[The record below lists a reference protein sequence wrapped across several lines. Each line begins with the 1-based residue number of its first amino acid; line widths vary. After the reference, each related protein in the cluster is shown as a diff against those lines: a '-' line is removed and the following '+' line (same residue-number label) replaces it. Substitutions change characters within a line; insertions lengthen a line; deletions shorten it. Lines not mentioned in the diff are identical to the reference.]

1 MWQEVIVGICV
12 LAAAYFV
19 LRQWL
24 PFGNKKSSGCGGC
37 SNTSS
42 SCSTEK
48 KPAPDKTGHQD

>member
-1 MWQEVIVGICV
+1 MWQEIIVGMCV

-24 PFGNKKSSGCGGC
+24 PMGKKKSSGCGGC
-37 SNTSS
+37 GSGNS

-48 KPAPDKTGHQD
+48 NCDTPEPK